1 MINYTPVSPN
11 PYQPTTIDETKNSG
25 KLLLTKIINKVVNV
39 SEQISSNKKW
49 IAGAVLTGVGIIGM
63 MALALSSRFAPNS
76 TGVDGAHG
84 TTENAEKSLI
94 NNAINHTPSL
104 NNPTWEQLDN
114 ITGIEITVVTSK
126 KETFSDNLIIEPNRI
141 FAVAASFRDS
151 VKTLLFTNYMKLIST
166 ASAGGI
172 NRYFYHS
179 LKITIS
185 KGEKIATHFNRLVIK
200 NARSREF
207 SPQNIDAMKK
217 IVDRLADEIQH
228 LNEYKQNMADR
239 MNKRIEFTQD
249 TANEWHA
256 YFQASFEKINEMIN
270 SLLKF
275 KH

>member
-1 MINYTPVSPN
+1 MINYTPISPN

-49 IAGAVLTGVGIIGM
+49 IASAVLTGVGIIGM
-63 MALALSSRFAPNS
+63 MALALSSRFAPSS

-94 NNAINHTPSL
+94 NSAINYTPSL

-126 KETFSDNLIIEPNRI
+126 KETFSGNLIIEPYSI

-151 VKTLLFTNYMKLIST
+151 VRAVLFDNYMALK
-166 ASAGGI
+166 AQAGPGGI
-172 NRYFYHS
+172 KSYFFHS
-179 LKITIS
+179 IKFAIS
-185 KGEKIATHFNRLVIK
+185 KGKEIATSFNDLIME
-200 NARSREF
+200 NAQSRKF
-207 SPQNIDAMKK
+207 SPQDIDAMRK
-217 IVDRLADEIQH
+217 IVDRLTDEIQH
-228 LNEYKQNMADR
+228 LKGYRDNIKRR
-239 MNKRIEFTQD
+239 MSKKSDFGPN
-249 TANEWHA
+249 TARKWHN
-256 YFQASFEKINEMIN
+256 YFQSSFNKIDDMIN
-270 SLLKF
+270 ALFAF